1 MGVGLLK
8 EGINEVI
15 ATTHQNAA
23 PMGIIFRNGKYG
35 MVVYR
40 ESHTASRIEEHGW
53 VVANL
58 VFDPLLYVR
67 TAFGDLEPGDL
78 VPETVQ
84 GIAMQRLAVAEA
96 WVGFSAMVERSTPE
110 TLVVRLTPLREEVR
124 SWDVHPVNRG
134 FNSVIEA
141 TVHATRFVRN
151 HDPALGDLI
160 RHHARLVHRCG
171 DRRDVEALDL
181 LYSYIGF

>member
-1 MGVGLLK
+1 MGLLK

-23 PMGIIFRNGKYG
+23 PMGIIFRNGRYG

-67 TAFGDLEPGDL
+67 TAFDDLKPGDL
-78 VPETVQ
+78 VQETVH
-84 GIAMQRLAVAEA
+84 GMVMQRLAAAEA

-124 SWDVHPVNRG
+124 SWDMHPVNRG

-151 HDPALGDLI
+151 HDPDLAKLI
-160 RHHARLVHRCG
+160 RHHARLVNRCG
-171 DRRDVEALDL
+171 SQRDVEALDL

>member
-15 ATTHQNAA
+15 ATTRGNAA
-23 PMGIIFRNGKYG
+23 PMGIIYRNGRWG

-40 ESHTASRIEEHGW
+40 ESHTAARIEEHGW

-67 TAFGDLEPGDL
+67 TAFGDLEPGDM
-78 VPETVQ
+78 VQENVQ
-84 GIAMQRLAVAEA
+84 GIAMQRLAHAEA
-96 WVGFSAMVERSTPE
+96 WVGFSADIERLTPE
-110 TLVVRLTPLREEVR
+110 TLVVRLTPLKEEVC
-124 SWDVHPVNRG
+124 SWDIHPVNRG
-134 FNSVIEA
+134 FNSIIEA
-141 TVHATRFVRN
+141 TVHATRFILNR
-151 HDPALGDLI
+151 DPVLEDLI

-171 DRRDVEALDL
+171 SRRDVEALDL
-181 LYSYIGF
+181 LYSYLGF